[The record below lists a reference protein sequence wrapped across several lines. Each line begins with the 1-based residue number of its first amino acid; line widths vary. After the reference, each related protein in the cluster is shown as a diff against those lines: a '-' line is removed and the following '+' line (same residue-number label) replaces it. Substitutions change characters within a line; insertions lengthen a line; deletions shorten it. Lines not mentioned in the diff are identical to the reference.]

1 MLKSKYSVNLAE
13 DEQPFYFAYDEDRE
27 HVMLLDNGVLVQ
39 EFLDGKW
46 TDVENKTLG
55 RWEVRDI
62 TKEQFDKATG
72 GVMPDVD
79 PKDIIEL

>member
-1 MLKSKYSVNLAE
+1 MLKSKYGVNLMD
-13 DEQPFYFAYDEDRE
+13 DEQPFYFVWNENRD
-27 HVMLLDNGVLVQ
+27 HVLLMDNGVVVQ
-39 EFLDGKW
+39 EFIDGKW

-55 RWEVRDI
+55 RWEEHDI
-62 TKEQFDKATG
+62 TKDEFQKATG